1 MPPEKVTG
9 GLADP
14 SSRCRNDG
22 FKIGEGS
29 GALRRTP
36 HSQRYQPACK
46 PGSVGHRLLAQAIR
60 DGLSS
65 GTTFARCLEQPTRTA
80 SLTSPCGVLAFLSER
95 PRVAVPIRSCS
106 RCGLPCRIRCRTRG
120 ALLPHLF
127 TLAAPSF
134 RMGKRFVLCGTFPG
148 VAPAGRY
155 PAPYVDGARTFL
167 SSHLSVLAGA
177 AVRPTDALGMGAGGR
192 GVKPPNRAK

>member
-14 SSRCRNDG
+14 SARCRNDG

-60 DGLSS
+60 DGHSS

-80 SLTSPCGVLAFLSER
+80 SLTLPCGVLALNRTNDPALPSLF
-95 PRVAVPIRSCS
+95 
-106 RCGLPCRIRCRTRG
+106 GL
-120 ALLPHLF
+120 A
-127 TLAAPSF
+127 
-134 RMGKRFVLCGTFPG
+134 PG
-148 VAPAGRY
+148 VVCHAGSVAGPAVRSY
-155 PAPYVDGARTFL
+155 RTFSPLLAVAASAAKAGGPFSVALSLGSPPPDVIRHRMSMEPGL
-167 SSHLSVLAGA
+167 SSPA
-177 AVRPTDALGMGAGGR
+177 AFRP
-192 GVKPPNRAK
+192 

>member
-1 MPPEKVTG
+1 MMPPENVTG

-14 SSRCRNDG
+14 SARCRNDG

-60 DGLSS
+60 DGHSS

-80 SLTSPCGVLAFLSER
+80 SLTSPCGVLAFLIER

-106 RCGLPCRIRCRTRG
+106 RCGLPCRFRCRTRG
-120 ALLPHLF
+120 ALLRSFSPL
-127 TLAAPSF
+127 PSEA
-134 RMGKRFVLCGTFPG
+134 RGGGGGRVGLCGLLPWG
-148 VAPAGRY
+148 APALRF
-155 PAPYVDGARTFL
+155 PA
-167 SSHLSVLAGA
+167 
-177 AVRPTDALGMGAGGR
+177 TDFR
-192 GVKPPNRAK
+192 